1 MIPLS
6 KNYSLVIILMA
17 LSVLS
22 ITVSAWAEDYT
33 ITTSSNKFLG
43 TYLVNQSGFTL
54 YYTQND
60 SAANSASTCYGE
72 CAALWPPFYAQDLSL
87 PDNLRQIDFGVIT
100 RTDGSK
106 QTTFKG
112 WPLYYYGKD
121 RDHGDTWGEGIDGVW
136 HVIDPDNQPQLI

>member
-1 MIPLS
+1 MF
-6 KNYSLVIILMA
+6 KNHSLVILLLA
-17 LSVLS
+17 LAVLS
-22 ITVSAWAEDYT
+22 ISISAWAEDYT
-33 ITTSSNKFLG
+33 IATSSNKFLG

-60 SAANSASTCYGE
+60 SKVNGASTCYGE
-72 CAALWPPFYAQDLSL
+72 CAALWHPFYAPDLSL
-87 PDNLRQIDFGVIT
+87 PDSLRTVDFGTIT

-121 RDHGDTWGEGIDGVW
+121 EAHGDTWGNDVDGVW
-136 HVIDPDNQPQLI
+136 HVVDPDNQPQLI

>member
-1 MIPLS
+1 MS

-87 PDNLRQIDFGVIT
+87 PDNLRSIDFGVIT

>member
-1 MIPLS
+1 MS
-6 KNYSLVIILMA
+6 KNYRLVIILMA
-17 LSVLS
+17 LSVLFIS
-22 ITVSAWAEDYT
+22 ISAWAEDYA

-60 SAANSASTCYGE
+60 SAANGASTCYGE
-72 CAALWPPFYAQDLSL
+72 CAALWHPFYVQDPSL
-87 PDNLRQIDFGVIT
+87 PDSLRPIDFGVIT

-121 RDHGDTWGEGIDGVW
+121 RDHGDTWGEGVDGVW

>member
-1 MIPLS
+1 MS

-87 PDNLRQIDFGVIT
+87 PDNLRPIDFGVIT